1 MAFQS
6 VHPIS
11 SLHDLKRLEETPLH
25 DAYDVKSTYQ
35 LFVNSAK
42 AFQDKI
48 ALRFLKDA
56 EPGSPDLTLSYNE
69 LLQKIHQ
76 TANFLHSLGIEAT
89 DTISILLPACND
101 YHLAL
106 WGGEAAG
113 IVNPLNPLLSEQ
125 KLIDLMNAAQTKVLI
140 SYGDEAENGY
150 WNKTLKLIPHVPSL
164 IAVLRVAP
172 HTETTRA
179 PLDTNIYHFADEIA
193 KQEGSR
199 LISNRTIQPDDIAA
213 YFHTGGTTG
222 APKLAMHTHGN
233 QVFTAWASVQMQG
246 ISDKDKI
253 INGYPLFHVAGVLPG
268 ALAALSSGVETII
281 PTELLMRN
289 KEIVKNY
296 WRLVDYHKT
305 TTLSAVPTVLSAIA
319 NVPLDG
325 CDISSVT
332 YCRTGAAPL
341 PPELAARYEKLLGL
355 HIHESLGMT
364 EMAGITSISP
374 PSMGG
379 PVGSVGLPIPYSD
392 FKIGQLN
399 SEGKY
404 TGQACPDGEPGMVLV
419 KAPNVFPGYLDP
431 TENSKTFTD
440 DGYLITGDIGFFDRE
455 GRLNLSGRAKDLIIR
470 SGHNIDPKS
479 IEDALGHHHAVDLC
493 AAVGQPCPYAGEL
506 PIAYVTL
513 KKGKET
519 SESELLSFIAAR
531 IEEAP
536 AKPKRIEIIK
546 TMPQTNVGK
555 IFKPELR
562 RHASEYTIR
571 QIVQDLGQVDAVLNE
586 KGALQI
592 NVTLHDKSDSAQI
605 QTLKTELS
613 KLPLDIQLT

>member
-6 VHPIS
+6 AYPITS
-11 SLHDLKRLEETPLH
+11 VEDLRRLEETPLC

-35 LFVNSAK
+35 LFVNSAH
-42 AFQDKI
+42 AFQDKV

-56 EPGSPDLTLSYNE
+56 VPGSPDLTLSYNE

-76 TANFLHSLGIEAT
+76 TANLLHSLGLEPT
-89 DTISILLPACND
+89 QTVSILLPACNE

-125 KLIDLMNAAQTKVLI
+125 KLIDLMNAARTKVLI
-140 SYGDEAENGY
+140 SYGDEVENGY
-150 WNKTLKLIPHVPSL
+150 WDKTLKLIPHVPTL
-164 IAVLRVAP
+164 KAVLRVAP
-172 HTETTRA
+172 HTETTRPA
-179 PLDTNIYHFADEIA
+179 LQSPLYHFAEELA
-193 KQEGSR
+193 KQDNSR
-199 LISNRTIQPDDIAA
+199 LLSNRTIQPDDIAA

-222 APKLAMHTHGN
+222 SPKLAMHTHGN

-246 ISDKDKI
+246 ISAKDKT

-289 KEIVKNY
+289 KAIVKNY
-296 WRLVDYHKT
+296 WKLVDHHKT
-305 TTLSAVPTVLSAIA
+305 TVLSAVPTALSAIA
-319 NVPLDG
+319 SVPVEDS
-325 CDISSVT
+325 DISSLT

-341 PPELAARYEKLLGL
+341 PPELAARYQKLFGL
-355 HIHESLGMT
+355 HVHESLGMT

-374 PSMGG
+374 PHGGG
-379 PVGSVGLPIPYSD
+379 PVGSVGFPVPYSD
-392 FKIGQLN
+392 FKIGQL
-399 SEGKY
+399 
-404 TGQACPDGEPGMVLV
+404 DGEGHYNGKSCPAGQSGMVLI
-419 KAPNVFPGYLDP
+419 KAPNVFPGYLNP
-431 TENSKTFTD
+431 AENKKAFTE
-440 DGYLITGDIGFFDRE
+440 DGYLITGDIGFFDEE

-479 IEDALGHHHAVDLC
+479 IEDILGHHDAVDLC

-513 KKGKET
+513 RAGQQAN
-519 SESELLSFIAAR
+519 ESELLAYIADR

-562 RHASEYTIR
+562 RQASGYSVQ
-571 QIVQDLGQVDAVLNE
+571 QIVGALGCVDATLDE
-586 KGALQI
+586 TGALRI
-592 NVTLHDKSDSAQI
+592 NVTLNGGGESPQAQA
-605 QTLKTELS
+605 LRTELS
-613 KLPLDIQLT
+613 KLPLDIHIS

>member
-6 VHPIS
+6 AHPIRTI
-11 SLHDLKRLEETPLH
+11 HDLRRLEETPLS
-25 DAYDVKSTYQ
+25 DAYDVKSTYD
-35 LFVNSAK
+35 LFVNAAD
-42 AFQDKI
+42 AFQDKV

-56 EPGSPDLTLSYNE
+56 VPGSPDITLSYRE
-69 LLQKIHQ
+69 LLQKINQ
-76 TANFLHSLGIEAT
+76 TANLLHSLGVGAT
-89 DTISILLPACND
+89 DTVSILLPACND

-113 IVNPLNPLLSEQ
+113 IVNPLNPLLNEQ
-125 KLIDLMNAAQTKVLI
+125 KLIDLMTAAQTKVLI
-140 SYGDEAENGY
+140 SYGDDVENGY
-150 WNKTLKLIPHVPSL
+150 WDKTLKLIPHVPSL
-164 IAVLRVAP
+164 KAVLRVAP
-172 HTETTRA
+172 HSETTA
-179 PLDTNIYHFADEIA
+179 PALGADQYHFAQEIA
-193 KQEGSR
+193 KQEDSH
-199 LISNRTIQPDDIAA
+199 LISKRTIHPDDVAA

-222 APKLAMHTHGN
+222 SPKLALHTHSN

-246 ISDKDKI
+246 ISAKDKT

-281 PTELLMRN
+281 PTEQLMRN
-289 KEIVKNY
+289 KEVVKNY
-296 WRLVDYHKT
+296 WKLVDHHKT
-305 TTLSAVPTVLSAIA
+305 TTLSAVPTALSAIA
-319 NVPLDG
+319 NVPLKG
-325 CDISSVT
+325 ADISSVT

-341 PPELAARYEKLLGL
+341 PPELAARYQKLFGL

-374 PSMGG
+374 PGAGG
-379 PVGSVGLPIPYSD
+379 PVGSVGFPVPYSD
-392 FKIGQLN
+392 FKIGQLD
-399 SEGKY
+399 EDGKFNGMICPP
-404 TGQACPDGEPGMVLV
+404 GQSGMVLI

-431 TENSKTFTD
+431 SENSKTFTE
-440 DGYLITGDIGFFDRE
+440 DGYLISGDVGFFDEE

-470 SGHNIDPKS
+470 SGHNIDPKA
-479 IEDALGHHHAVDLC
+479 IEDVLGHHEAVDLC

-513 KKGKET
+513 KKGKVPN
-519 SESELLSFIAAR
+519 ESDLLSFIAER

-562 RHASEYTIR
+562 RQASEYAVK
-571 QIVQDLGQVDAVLNE
+571 QMVQELGEVEAILDE
-586 KGALQI
+586 KGTLR
-592 NVTLHDKSDSAQI
+592 VTISLHDKSDRPETQA
-605 QTLKTELS
+605 LRTELS
-613 KLPLDIQLT
+613 KLPLDIHLS